1 MYITQ
6 YTHALFN
13 ITLNLAEDVICNKHI
28 KLKFY
33 WYDLSSIYSFIR
45 STIKV
50 LEHEKNNCFYALKFS
65 FYWCK
70 RWLIE

>member
-13 ITLNLAEDVICNKHI
+13 ITINLAEDVICNKHI

-33 WYDLSSIYSFIR
+33 SYDRLQYILLSEVR
-45 STIKV
+45 
-50 LEHEKNNCFYALKFS
+50 
-65 FYWCK
+65 
-70 RWLIE
+70 